1 LDGQNGSSTNAFLV
15 LLSKLPLASSEE
27 LTSPSAFST
36 ERTGPDLRAGCVPQ
50 VIRPIDLEPKM
61 IVGVDHLVGHGVF
74 QVPLILHLVGA
85 EEDAILGIK
94 ATRFAIRTT
103 TAVDI
108 VTRQVASQL
117 TDIIAQK
124 ADYRTPL

>member
-1 LDGQNGSSTNAFLV
+1 MDRQGQTN
-15 LLSKLPLASSEE
+15 
-27 LTSPSAFST
+27 
-36 ERTGPDLRAGCVPQ
+36 LRASCVPQ

-124 ADYRTPL
+124 ADYRTCMAQMHLVTFPWDAQPAIGIILHCSR